1 MEDPYPRVVTVLEG
15 SQKPH
20 GVDPDGISPLWP
32 RGSLPDP
39 SHPSCL
45 AGAHYGWHFEPRK
58 KMGGISGGCEL
69 GDVNCGKVWGRAR
82 VFLTDELLRC
92 YHKAAGNVEVLK

>member
-1 MEDPYPRVVTVLEG
+1 MESILMESPPCGLVVAYRTL
-15 SQKPH
+15 SSFLSSRSIPTH
-20 GVDPDGISPLWP
+20 
-32 RGSLPDP
+32 
-39 SHPSCL
+39 HCL
-45 AGAHYGWHFEPRK
+45 DYGWHFEPRK

-82 VFLTDELLRC
+82 LFLTDELLRC